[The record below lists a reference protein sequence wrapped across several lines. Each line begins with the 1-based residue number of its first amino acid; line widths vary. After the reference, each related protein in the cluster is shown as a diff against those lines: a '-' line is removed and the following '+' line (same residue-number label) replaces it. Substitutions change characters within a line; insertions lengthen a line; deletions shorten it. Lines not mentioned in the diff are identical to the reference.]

1 MATEK
6 VRLTGEKATMLAT
19 LYGRAIETTFPD
31 PIIVDPMAL
40 AAVRKLDFNFRTI
53 KLRHDDPHSIAIRAK
68 LFDEL
73 TTELLAAHPGAS
85 VLHLGCGLDS
95 RVFRID
101 VPAGTT
107 WFDVDFPEVVDLRKQ
122 VYPDPDVDYHL
133 VASSVT
139 DLAWLEKVPADR
151 PVVVVAEG
159 LVPYLEEKAGIAL
172 FTAIAA
178 RFPAGEAVF
187 DAWTRTAVKL
197 RKLQPAVRQAG
208 ADMGWG
214 IDDPRELELAI
225 PGFTFVDAPNIFH
238 QLDVEKLSAA
248 TRAAVSVPFIR
259 KMSRVLHYR
268 FTRPPL
274 SQLEK
279 VALTGE
285 KSTLLLTLYA
295 RALDAVSDHPLLGDR
310 TALDVLQKLDVDQDR
325 IRLGTGDDIGTIIR
339 ARELDRRTIEF
350 LRDHPDGT
358 VLHLAC
364 GLDSRAL
371 RIDRPASSRWFDV
384 DYPEVADL
392 RRKLY
397 PEPSGNYRLIGS
409 SVADHDFLREVPDD
423 QPVLVLAE
431 GLTQYLT
438 EEVVVGLFAAA
449 TRRFRSGVL
458 LFDAC
463 AKWVV
468 KVSRYSPPL
477 KQAGTS
483 FGWGID
489 DPHELEELVPG
500 IRFADEWFLGDDPDL
515 AHRSVL
521 ALFLFKRIRA
531 LSRSL
536 RLLEYRF

>member
-1 MATEK
+1 MANEK

-68 LFDEL
+68 MFDEL
-73 TTELLAAHPGAS
+73 TTDLLEAHPGAS

-101 VPAGTT
+101 VPAGTA
-107 WFDVDFPEVVDLRKQ
+107 WFDVDFPEVIDLRRQ
-122 VYPDPDVDYHL
+122 VYPNPDVDYQM

-159 LVPYLEEKAGIAL
+159 LVPYLDEKAGIAL
-172 FTAIAA
+172 FAAIAA
-178 RFPAGEAVF
+178 RFPGGEAVF
-187 DAWTRTAVKL
+187 DAWTRAAVKL

-214 IDDPRELELAI
+214 IDDPHELELAI
-225 PGFTFVDAPNIFH
+225 PGFTFVDAPNIFERPEI
-238 QLDVEKLSAA
+238 EKLSAP
-248 TRAAVSVPFIR
+248 TRAAVNVPFLK
-259 KMSRVLHYR
+259 KMSRVLRYR
-268 FTRPPL
+268 FTRPAP
-274 SQLEK
+274 SQQEK
-279 VALTGE
+279 VTLTGE

-295 RALDAVSDHPLLGDR
+295 RALDAVSEHPLLGDR

-325 IRLGTGDDIGTIIR
+325 IRIGTGDDVGTIIR
-339 ARELDRRTIEF
+339 ARELDRRATEF
-350 LRDHPDGT
+350 LHDHPEGT

-371 RIDRPASSRWFDV
+371 RIDRPATSRWFDV
-384 DYPEVADL
+384 DYPDVVEL
-392 RRKLY
+392 RKKLY
-397 PEPSGNYRLIGS
+397 QDPGGNYQLIGS
-409 SVADHDFLREVPDD
+409 SVADLDFLRQVPDN

-438 EEVVVGLFAAA
+438 EDVVIPLFAAA
-449 TRRFRSGVL
+449 TRRFPSGVL
-458 LFDAC
+458 LFDAT
-463 AKWVV
+463 AKWVL
-468 KVSRYSPPL
+468 KVSKYSPAL
-477 KQAGTS
+477 RQAGTS

-489 DPHELEELVPG
+489 DPRELEDLVPG
-500 IRFADEWFLGDDPDL
+500 VRFVDEWFLGDDPDL
-515 AHRSVL
+515 RHRSVL
-521 ALFLFKRIRA
+521 GLFLFKNIKA
-531 LSRSL
+531 LNRSM

>member
-1 MATEK
+1 MANEK

-68 LFDEL
+68 MFDEL
-73 TTELLAAHPGAS
+73 TTELLAEHPGAS

-101 VPAGTT
+101 VPAGTA
-107 WFDVDFPEVVDLRKQ
+107 WFDVDFPEVIDLRLE
-122 VYPDPDVDYHL
+122 VYPEPDVDYHL

-139 DLAWLEKVPADR
+139 DLDWLEKVPADR
-151 PVVVVAEG
+151 PVVVVGEG
-159 LVPYLEEKAGIAL
+159 LVPYLDEKAGIAL
-172 FTAIAA
+172 FAAIAA
-178 RFPAGEAVF
+178 RFPAGEAIF
-187 DAWTRTAVKL
+187 DAWTRAAVRL

-225 PGFTFVDAPNIFH
+225 PGFAFVDAPNIFERPEI
-238 QLDVEKLSAA
+238 EKLSAP
-248 TRAAVSVPFIR
+248 TRAAVNVPFLK
-259 KMSRVLHYR
+259 KMSRVLRYR
-268 FTRPPL
+268 FTRPAL
-274 SQLEK
+274 SQQEK
-279 VALTGE
+279 VALTAE
-285 KSTLLLTLYA
+285 KSTLLLTLYM
-295 RALDAVSDHPLLGDR
+295 RALDAVSEQPLLGDR

-325 IRLGTGDDIGTIIR
+325 IRQVTGGDVGTIIR
-339 ARELDRRTIEF
+339 ARELDRRTTAF
-350 LRDHPDGT
+350 LRDHPEGT

-371 RIDRPASSRWFDV
+371 RIDRPATSRWFDV
-384 DYPEVADL
+384 DYPDVVEL
-392 RRKLY
+392 RQKLY
-397 PEPSGNYRLIGS
+397 PAPEGNYQLIGS
-409 SVADHDFLREVPDD
+409 SVADVDFLRQVPDD

-438 EEVVVGLFAAA
+438 EDVVAGLFTAA
-449 TRRFRSGVL
+449 TRRFPSGVL

-468 KVSRYSPPL
+468 KVAKYQPAL
-477 KQAGTS
+477 KQSNAV

-489 DPHELEELVPG
+489 DPLDLEDLVPG
-500 IRFADEWFLGDDPDL
+500 VRFADEWFFGNDPDL
-515 AHRSVL
+515 GHRSVMGWS
-521 ALFLFKRIRA
+521 LFRKIRA
-531 LSRSL
+531 LNRSM